1 MELDS
6 FRIYDL
12 EKHDTKDIGDKHI
25 NGKLTVVWRDWDNH
39 SLELP
44 KMVYITSINSN
55 EIKHQCG
62 KGKSSGIKELYS
74 AKISVEVKEFYD
86 SPQDL
91 ILWSDFVVSRAGALS
106 LSEAISLKRGLVMI
120 PLPSAID
127 NQQ

>member
-1 MELDS
+1 M
-6 FRIYDL
+6 
-12 EKHDTKDIGDKHI
+12 
-25 NGKLTVVWRDWDNH
+25 
-39 SLELP
+39 
-44 KMVYITSINSN
+44 

-62 KGKSSGIKELYS
+62 KGKSIGIKELYS
-74 AKISVEVKEFYD
+74 AKISLEVKEFYD

-127 NQQ
+127 NQFFNANQIKALGMGLVHEEYESIELLKK